1 MKLINKIIN
10 IFSFTIV
17 SKQDFK
23 KLINENSNLK
33 NENLNLKDKN
43 EKLSESKLVFPN
55 KCKNSTKN
63 SNYGFNL
70 DSMIPLN
77 EQKEHIND
85 FLKNRISISSNSGKK
100 YIKFTDIGIVENWAE
115 KEYIE
120 FTDGKKAKDWAG
132 KLYGKWAKGLKK
144 IQGQFQINK
153 PFKFDKRSMLN
164 NFGTAIQLY
173 SGSTHLHINSVLR
186 SECDIEDKDMYI
198 RLGDKLIYEILCAP
212 RLNKNI
218 IVYRAVDSS
227 TFETIISNI
236 QKNGDFVEDGFMST
250 TLLKDILV
258 YGNNDAGPY
267 CDYSYILKIYVDE
280 GEVAVYSP
288 LLCDKDDEHE
298 MLFLHGGTLTI
309 RNEAEI
315 DEKLQKIILECNYQN
330 KKY

>member
-17 SKQDFK
+17 SKQEFK
-23 KLINENSNLK
+23 KLKNENRNLK
-33 NENLNLKDKN
+33 NENLKLKDKN
-43 EKLSESKLVFPN
+43 EKLSESKHVCPN

-63 SNYGFNL
+63 SNHGFNL
-70 DSMIPLN
+70 DSMMPLN
-77 EQKEHIND
+77 EQVEHINN
-85 FLKNRISISSNSGKK
+85 FLKNRISISSNNG
-100 YIKFTDIGIVENWAE
+100 
-115 KEYIE
+115 KEYTE
-120 FTDGKKAKDWAG
+120 FTDEKTVKDWAG
-132 KLYGKWAKGLKK
+132 KLYGKWANKLKT
-144 IQGQFQINK
+144 IQEQFLINK

-164 NFGTAIQLY
+164 DFATAIQLY
-173 SGSTHLHINSVLR
+173 SGSTHQNINSVLR

-212 RLNKNI
+212 RLNNNI
-218 IVYRAVDSS
+218 IVYRGVDSS
-227 TFETIISNI
+227 TFENIISNI

-258 YGNNDAGPY
+258 YGNNDAGAY
-267 CDYSYILKIYVDE
+267 CDYPYILKIYVDE

-309 RNEAEI
+309 RNKAEI
-315 DEKLQKIILECNYQN
+315 DRKLKKIIIACNYQN